1 MIDLFEQFATDENL
15 EVSGTWVEYGEAK
28 FLVARLGN
36 RKYAKKLTAAVERNQ
51 KLLDRKDDAAEA
63 LSDKIMIDTLAETIL
78 LGWEGVKFKGVDLP
92 YSVENAKMVLGLK
105 DFRREIMKMA
115 EDMEAYKVKQEEEA
129 GKP

>member
-1 MIDLFEQFATDENL
+1 MLDVFESFATDENL
-15 EVSGTWVEYGEAK
+15 EVAGTWVEYGEAK

-36 RKYAKKLTAAVERNQ
+36 RKYAKKLTALVERNQ

-63 LSDKIMIDTLAETIL
+63 LSDKLMVDTLAETIL
-78 LGWEGVKFKGVDLP
+78 MGWEGVMYKGAELP
-92 YSVENAKMVLGLK
+92 YTVENAKMIRALK

-115 EDMEAYKVKQEEEA
+115 EDMEAYKMKQEQEA